1 MVVFTK
7 KMPEKCV
14 QDRLNA
20 NTVTLE
26 HVWNVLI
33 ALFFCRLFPF
43 VIGGFTEMGKQTQLT
58 QKACRA
64 HACGQR
70 HLIKYCKAISHP
82 EALNLRMMLENYC
95 LARHNSAEF
104 STLQPSL

>member
-70 HLIKYCKAISHP
+70 HLIKYCKGNLSSRGSKPSDDAGKLLP
-82 EALNLRMMLENYC
+82 CEAQQC
-95 LARHNSAEF
+95 
-104 STLQPSL
+104 